1 MAFGEAFEACC
12 WDQVAEGIE
21 ELQLDYNQERL
32 PFLRQVAFEEAF
44 EEASEVASE
53 EASEE
58 ASVEP
63 SVEPCLGPCR
73 DVASLVEHRL
83 PWAYH
88 RQGYIRALVHRV
100 EGVDLLLRN
109 RLGQAV
115 GHTEELDHRDRQHLR
130 EEGYLYGRNRRA
142 CL

>member
-21 ELQLDYNQERL
+21 ELQLDYNLERL
-32 PFLRQVAFEEAF
+32 PFLRQVAFEEAS
-44 EEASEVASE
+44 EEAFEG
-53 EASEE
+53 ASEE

-63 SVEPCLGPCR
+63 CLGPCQE
-73 DVASLVEHRL
+73 VASLVEHRL

-88 RQGYIRALVHRV
+88 RQGCIRALVHRV
-100 EGVDLLLRN
+100 EGVDPLLRN
-109 RLGQAV
+109 RLRQAV

>member
-44 EEASEVASE
+44 EGASE
-53 EASEE
+53 EASEG
-58 ASVEP
+58 A
-63 SVEPCLGPCR
+63 SVEPCLGPCQE
-73 DVASLVEHRL
+73 VASLVEHRL

-88 RQGYIRALVHRV
+88 QQGCIRALEHRV
-100 EGVDLLLRN
+100 EGVNPLLRN

-130 EEGYLYGRNRRA
+130 EEECLYGRNRRA

>member
-44 EEASEVASE
+44 EGASE
-53 EASEE
+53 EA
-58 ASVEP
+58 

-73 DVASLVEHRL
+73 EVASLVEHRL

-88 RQGYIRALVHRV
+88 RQGCIRALVHRV
-100 EGVDLLLRN
+100 EGVNPLLRN

-115 GHTEELDHRDRQHLR
+115 GHTEELDHRDHQHLR